1 MQNETG
7 ILRYLCMS
15 LDLGSCE
22 VLKHLR
28 ELGEV
33 DMDELGL

>member
-1 MQNETG
+1 MQNATG
-7 ILRYLCMS
+7 TLCYLGMS
-15 LDLGSCE
+15 LDLGCRE
-22 VLKHLR
+22 VFEHLR